1 MKKKDL
7 SYIMYIFLLLFP
19 FIDFVTGIATWEG
32 WLSIGLLVKGLLLVY
47 AVFYLFKHEYK
58 RKPLWVLFFL
68 ILGYSI
74 VYLSIHSEAFF
85 TEVSNLIKIFY
96 LPILILFFTYYKN
109 PYLNKKFM
117 TWLLLFYLLLYLVP
131 YVFGLGHNISEVYP
145 NKELYLSYFYIGNEL
160 ANVFIILIPIAFSY
174 LIMNKKSILLLF
186 IFLVL
191 FMLLLLG
198 TKAMYLSMVFILV
211 YFLWHY
217 RKKIGT
223 FLKSHFKKVLISIV
237 VLLLAIGFY
246 LPRSS
251 LVQNIKTTLE
261 YYEIE
266 TLMDMFSLE
275 RIDQVIYSNRLTF
288 LHNVHQVYMDSSLS
302 SKFFGLGRVQ
312 IEQIKDVEI
321 DIFDIFYS
329 IGIVGTLVYL
339 GTFWYAIYSMKLKGL
354 YLFVFC
360 LLILI
365 SCFSGHVLISPMVS
379 TYLALLGSVSK
390 NENS

>member
-1 MKKKDL
+1 MKQKDL

-19 FIDFVTGIATWEG
+19 FIDFFTGIATWEG
-32 WLSIGLLVKGLLLVY
+32 WLSIGLLVKGFLLLY
-47 AVFYLFKHEYK
+47 AILYLFKHERH
-58 RKPLWVLFFL
+58 RKSLWILFFL
-68 ILGYSI
+68 VFGYSI
-74 VYLSIHSEAFF
+74 VYLSFHSEALFI
-85 TEVSNLIKIFY
+85 EVSNLVKIFY

-109 PYLNKKFM
+109 SYLNKKFM

-174 LIMNKKSILLLF
+174 LNYEKKSVLLLF
-186 IFLVL
+186 SFLVL
-191 FMLLLLG
+191 FMLGLLG
-198 TKAMYLSMVFILV
+198 TKAMYLSIVLLFF

-217 RKKIGT
+217 RNKIGI
-223 FLKSHFKKVLISIV
+223 FLKSHFKKILIPIV
-237 VLLLAIGFY
+237 ILFLGIGFY

-261 YYEIE
+261 YYEIDSL
-266 TLMDMFSLE
+266 TDMLSLE

-288 LHNVHQVYMDSSLS
+288 LKHVHQVYMDSSLS
-302 SKFFGLGRVQ
+302 TKVFGLGRAM

-329 IGIVGTLVYL
+329 LGIAGTLVYC
-339 GTFWYAIYSMKLKGL
+339 GAFWYAICGMKLKGL

-379 TYLALLGSVSK
+379 TYLALLASVSK